1 MKSRIFNN
9 ERKSV
14 SPIKGAGLF
23 LTAVAM
29 SIVTTS
35 LACVAQDA
43 PAPPRVSAL
52 DTVSVPEAMSS
63 TSRVAAEG
71 KALHVTVGHSI
82 FIDTKSRLRRVY
94 VTDPTIVNSVTLSP
108 TEIVVTAMA
117 SGTCSL
123 TLLDEANRAQSYV
136 ISSDLDI
143 DGLRVAMSQA
153 MRSDAVKV
161 EGSGSRVTLSGI
173 VTSDALADTAVKL
186 AGLYS
191 KEVANAL
198 VVKPNHPKQV
208 RLEVRILEVDRTKL
222 LELGINLFNPGGNTN
237 WLAATTTS
245 QYPSTATLGQ
255 SAVAGAIGA
264 LATSSPL
271 NFMLYSAK
279 LNLGATIQDLQNKQV
294 LQILAEPTITTVSG
308 QKANFL
314 SGGEFPF
321 PMVQPGS
328 GGSAPVVTIQ
338 FRPFGVKVEF
348 TPIVNEDG
356 TVTLKVA
363 PEVSALDYS
372 NSVSISGFTVPALS
386 TRRAETEV
394 ELRSSQSFA
403 ISGLLD
409 QRTTDILSKTPGI
422 ASIPILGALFKS
434 KNTNHS
440 TTELVVVVTPT
451 VVDPLTDT
459 TQPVEPS
466 MPVPVLD
473 TGSFDKSLGKDAS
486 PKPVTPPLNPDKP
499 PFGNLASPPSPAPA
513 ATPSAGARRGV
524 VPTQTPQS
532 APASRPAPA
541 IAPIVSMA
549 SISTPPQPARGIS
562 ATATPRPSTATAH
575 LRPRDLPSEAAH
587 SQARPMVEIMTLSHE
602 SDADAMVAA
611 LKRHGYDVAV
621 NQSPADLLL
630 HLDVGPFATRN
641 DAETMRQ
648 RLLLDGYNA
657 TLSNNAGT
665 RVAGIAPGSKRELK
679 PQRGNLQ

>member
-52 DTVSVPEAMSS
+52 DTDSVPEAMSS

-117 SGTCSL
+117 AGTCSL

-255 SAVAGAIGA
+255 SAVAGAW
-264 LATSSPL
+264 
-271 NFMLYSAK
+271 
-279 LNLGATIQDLQNKQV
+279 
-294 LQILAEPTITTVSG
+294 AEI
-308 QKANFL
+308 
-314 SGGEFPF
+314 
-321 PMVQPGS
+321 
-328 GGSAPVVTIQ
+328 
-338 FRPFGVKVEF
+338 
-348 TPIVNEDG
+348 
-356 TVTLKVA
+356 
-363 PEVSALDYS
+363 
-372 NSVSISGFTVPALS
+372 
-386 TRRAETEV
+386 
-394 ELRSSQSFA
+394 
-403 ISGLLD
+403 
-409 QRTTDILSKTPGI
+409 
-422 ASIPILGALFKS
+422 
-434 KNTNHS
+434 
-440 TTELVVVVTPT
+440 
-451 VVDPLTDT
+451 
-459 TQPVEPS
+459 
-466 MPVPVLD
+466 
-473 TGSFDKSLGKDAS
+473 
-486 PKPVTPPLNPDKP
+486 
-499 PFGNLASPPSPAPA
+499 
-513 ATPSAGARRGV
+513 
-524 VPTQTPQS
+524 
-532 APASRPAPA
+532 
-541 IAPIVSMA
+541 
-549 SISTPPQPARGIS
+549 
-562 ATATPRPSTATAH
+562 
-575 LRPRDLPSEAAH
+575 
-587 SQARPMVEIMTLSHE
+587 
-602 SDADAMVAA
+602 
-611 LKRHGYDVAV
+611 
-621 NQSPADLLL
+621 
-630 HLDVGPFATRN
+630 
-641 DAETMRQ
+641 
-648 RLLLDGYNA
+648 
-657 TLSNNAGT
+657 
-665 RVAGIAPGSKRELK
+665 
-679 PQRGNLQ
+679 